1 MTKPE
6 TRGMVILYDS
16 PKYHQRRNERM
27 YLNILIMVFCVVVI
41 GVGIYAVLQMVRNSK
56 KDGSNK

>member
-1 MTKPE
+1 
-6 TRGMVILYDS
+6 
-16 PKYHQRRNERM
+16 M